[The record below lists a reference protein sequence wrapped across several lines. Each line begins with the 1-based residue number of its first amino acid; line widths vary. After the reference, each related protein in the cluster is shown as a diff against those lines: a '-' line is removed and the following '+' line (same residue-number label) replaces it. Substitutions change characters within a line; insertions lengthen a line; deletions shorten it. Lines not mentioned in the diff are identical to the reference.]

1 MKNATVIYMSDQAL
15 TSLLM
20 ATIESYVVKNEN
32 MAKPQNRL
40 ETYGIFFGSETK
52 TSDGSRVIRI
62 DMANPSNTV
71 RQTRESVQSSP
82 NSLIVKAD
90 LVQSCFPHLSFLG
103 DFHTHPYLHF
113 SEVKKCRGY
122 YLSETDRQAMTS
134 DSKLYRKLGYRLGMV
149 ATIAYA
155 ERAGQNRAGY
165 PTKYKNRVELVIG
178 HFRIWL
184 TAYVTRSRI
193 KDGLFYSDDESSDVI
208 LHVPCMTGLAQFSAM
223 GGVKFNKRGLT
234 YESPLK
240 DKRGGF

>member
-32 MAKPQNRL
+32 LAKPQNRL

-71 RQTRESVQSSP
+71 RQTRDSVVSSP
-82 NSLIVKAD
+82 NSLVVKAD
-90 LVQSCFPHLSFLG
+90 LVQSCFPHLSFVG
-103 DFHTHPYLHF
+103 DFHTHPYRHF
-113 SEVKKCRGY
+113 SEVKKNRGY
-122 YLSETDRQAMTS
+122 YLSATDREALTC
-134 DSKLYRKLGYRLGMV
+134 DSVFYKKLGYRVGMI

-155 ERAGQNRAGY
+155 DRAGQNRAGY
-165 PTKYKNRVELVIG
+165 PTKYKNMVELVIG
-178 HFRIWL
+178 HLRIWL
-184 TAYVTRSRI
+184 TAYVARSRI
-193 KDGLFYSDDESSDVI
+193 KDGLFYSNDEASDVI
-208 LHVPCMTGLAQFSAM
+208 LHVPCVTGLAQFSAM

-234 YESPLK
+234 YESPLVEK
-240 DKRGGF
+240 S

>member
-1 MKNATVIYMSDQAL
+1 MKSTTVIYMSEQAVC
-15 TSLLM
+15 SLLM
-20 ATIESYVVKNEN
+20 STIESYVVKNEN

-52 TSDGSRVIRI
+52 ASDGSRVIRI

-90 LVQSCFPHLSFLG
+90 LVRSCFPHLSFLG
-103 DFHTHPYLHF
+103 DFHTHPYRHF

-122 YLSETDRQAMTS
+122 YLSQTDRQALTS
-134 DSKLYRKLGYRLGMV
+134 DSAFYKKLGYRIGMV

-155 ERAGQNRAGY
+155 ERACQNRASY
-165 PTKYKNRVELVIG
+165 PTKYRNRVELVIG
-178 HFRIWL
+178 HLRIWL
-184 TAYVTRSRI
+184 TAYVARNRI
-193 KDGLFYSDDESSDVI
+193 KDGLVYSEDESSDVT
-208 LHVPCMTGLAQFSAM
+208 LHVPCITGLDQFSAM

-234 YESPLK
+234 YESPIQ
-240 DKRGGF
+240 DRP